1 MDWKSMTMPASLP
14 ITTDFFPEKRSLNI
28 DYVFSDYKIEPEAV
42 NAEVGMRY
50 RVKHFPIKIMFC
62 KKKKKKKKN
71 ILCLLV
77 WFKKQEK
84 ELSVINNWP
93 TDSVNLSSVKP
104 AT

>member
-1 MDWKSMTMPASLP
+1 MTMPASLP

-62 KKKKKKKKN
+62 KKKKKKKKIFCVYWSGSRSKKKN
-71 ILCLLV
+71 YRLLTTGPQTV
-77 WFKKQEK
+77 
-84 ELSVINNWP
+84 
-93 TDSVNLSSVKP
+93 
-104 AT
+104 

>member
-50 RVKHFPIKIMFC
+50 
-62 KKKKKKKKN
+62 
-71 ILCLLV
+71 
-77 WFKKQEK
+77 
-84 ELSVINNWP
+84 
-93 TDSVNLSSVKP
+93 
-104 AT
+104 